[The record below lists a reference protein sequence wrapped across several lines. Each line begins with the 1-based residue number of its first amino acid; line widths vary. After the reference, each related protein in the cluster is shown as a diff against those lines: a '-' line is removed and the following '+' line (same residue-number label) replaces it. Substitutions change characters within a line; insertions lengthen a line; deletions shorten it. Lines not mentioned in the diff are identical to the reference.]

1 MLQNILKRILKILF
15 QIWKVTDLDPQPR
28 PCLALPVD
36 DVVVEVPED
45 GQAGVGPV
53 PALHGAVELYVAPLL
68 HHLIPT
74 VRVMNTS
81 PSLCNVITSNQ
92 YNAITEQSSNKRRNQ

>member
-15 QIWKVTDLDPQPR
+15 QIWKVTNLWTDLDPQPR

-53 PALHGAVELYVAPLL
+53 PALHGAVELDVAPLL
-68 HHLIPT
+68 HHLVPS
-74 VRVMNTS
+74 VRIMNTS
-81 PSLCNVITSNQ
+81 SSLCNTITIIQ
-92 YNAITEQSSNKRRNQ
+92 L